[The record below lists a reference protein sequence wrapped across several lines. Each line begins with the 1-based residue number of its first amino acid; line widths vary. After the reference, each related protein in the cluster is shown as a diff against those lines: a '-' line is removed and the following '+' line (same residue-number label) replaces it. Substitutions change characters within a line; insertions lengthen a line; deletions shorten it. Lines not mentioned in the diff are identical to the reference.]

1 MNIAGIKKLTYTVN
15 TAILLMVI
23 GLMGFFVFCRATF
36 LVYFSIPTLLVYII
50 GYVLISR
57 ELLYPYVVMVY
68 CWITIYMGI
77 CTVCLGYDYGFH
89 LYGMSMIPIT
99 FYSDYLGYKINSRK
113 VNPFL
118 FSGFIVLCYLVCTM
132 SPFIWGPIYQADKNI
147 ARAFWILNSLL
158 VFGFLIFYTWIMIK
172 TIIGSEETLKNIALI
187 DNLTG
192 LHNRHYIMKYLE
204 EAEDLKKDAY
214 VSMIDIDS
222 FKKINDVYGH
232 NAGDYVLKTLAGI
245 MEENCKDFSVSRWGG
260 EEFLILMTS
269 ESGKALS
276 DEFIKERM
284 ESLRKTV
291 ESSKFVYED
300 KEIKVTVTIGVAER
314 GQWQTVERWV
324 DAADDKLY
332 QGKNSGKNKVVM

>member
-15 TAILLMVI
+15 TSILLMVI

-89 LYGMSMIPIT
+89 LYGMSMIPII

-132 SPFIWGPIYQADKNI
+132 SPFIWGPIYQA
-147 ARAFWILNSLL
+147 A
-158 VFGFLIFYTWIMIK
+158 
-172 TIIGSEETLKNIALI
+172 IIGSEETLKNIALM

-314 GQWQTVERWV
+314 GQWPTVERWV